1 MEITMLGTGN
11 ALAAK
16 CYNTCFVLSENN
28 RHLLVD
34 GGGGNTVLDQLHQ
47 ANLPWN
53 GIRDIFVT
61 HKHID
66 HILGIVWMMRII
78 CQHMNQEQYE
88 GEAYIY
94 GHDEVIA
101 ILYNLAH
108 TLLPKT
114 HNRFV
119 GNRLHLVTV
128 QDGEMWE
135 IIGKKFTFFDIRS
148 SKTKQYGFTMD
159 FGNGEK
165 LTCCGD
171 EPYRECMH
179 AYAQDSKWLLHE
191 AFCLHSQA
199 DIYKPYEKS
208 HSTVKDA
215 CLAAQE
221 LHVENLLLY
230 HTVDNYM
237 GNRKDLYLA
246 EGRQY
251 FQGNIYVPEDL
262 DLLVL

>member
-1 MEITMLGTGN
+1 
-11 ALAAK
+11 
-16 CYNTCFVLSENN
+16 
-28 RHLLVD
+28 
-34 GGGGNTVLDQLHQ
+34 
-47 ANLPWN
+47 
-53 GIRDIFVT
+53 
-61 HKHID
+61 
-66 HILGIVWMMRII
+66 
-78 CQHMNQEQYE
+78 MNQEQYE

-101 ILYNLAH
+101 ILHNLAH

-128 QDGEMWE
+128 QDGEMRE

-262 DLLVL
+262 ELLVL

>member
-1 MEITMLGTGN
+1 
-11 ALAAK
+11 
-16 CYNTCFVLSENN
+16 
-28 RHLLVD
+28 
-34 GGGGNTVLDQLHQ
+34 
-47 ANLPWN
+47 
-53 GIRDIFVT
+53 
-61 HKHID
+61 
-66 HILGIVWMMRII
+66 MR
-78 CQHMNQEQYE
+78 
-88 GEAYIY
+88 
-94 GHDEVIA
+94 
-101 ILYNLAH
+101 
-108 TLLPKT
+108 
-114 HNRFV
+114 
-119 GNRLHLVTV
+119 
-128 QDGEMWE
+128 E

-262 DLLVL
+262 ELLVL